1 MNRVDNASLK
11 TSKPWLPL
19 DDCASLSRC
28 CLRVVFEGAS
38 LSLDNIEDF
47 AGVTEGNQFQSLPEK
62 NKDRGHHS
70 RPVENKNFKKKDL
83 QLHRDYQFL
92 FLSTSTFQFSC
103 FPMDS
108 SMKSFDIKIQIGKYK
123 IEVWLK
129 VYLDCWHR
137 MFSFKKTLK

>member
-1 MNRVDNASLK
+1 MCVMNRVDNASLK

-62 NKDRGHHS
+62 K
-70 RPVENKNFKKKDL
+70 
-83 QLHRDYQFL
+83 
-92 FLSTSTFQFSC
+92 T
-103 FPMDS
+103 
-108 SMKSFDIKIQIGKYK
+108 K
-123 IEVWLK
+123 IEDTTVALWK
-129 VYLDCWHR
+129 TKISRKRTFNCTETTNSY
-137 MFSFKKTLK
+137 SFQHPPSNFRVFQWILPWNPSTLKSRLENIRLKFGWKFI

>member
-62 NKDRGHHS
+62 KRRS
-70 RPVENKNFKKKDL
+70 RTP
-83 QLHRDYQFL
+83 
-92 FLSTSTFQFSC
+92 LSPCGKQKFQEKGPSTAQRLPIPIPFNIHLPIFVFSNG
-103 FPMDS
+103 F
-108 SMKSFDIKIQIGKYK
+108 FHEI
-123 IEVWLK
+123 LR
-129 VYLDCWHR
+129 H
-137 MFSFKKTLK
+137 